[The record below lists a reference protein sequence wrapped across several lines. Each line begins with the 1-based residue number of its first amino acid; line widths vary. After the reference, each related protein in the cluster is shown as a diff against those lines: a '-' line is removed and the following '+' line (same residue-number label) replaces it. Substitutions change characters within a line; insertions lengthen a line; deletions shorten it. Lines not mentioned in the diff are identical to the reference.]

1 VLETFPRHCERLWRG
16 GALLLRLRVSLPDRP
31 GGLGQVAKALGALGA
46 DILQVT
52 VLEREAGRAVDDF
65 TVSWPGPATACQAR
79 ERLSAMPGVRVEGV
93 WATKEVPGSAPDY
106 DLLMHVVAEPGRGFA
121 TLVDALPGLCG
132 AEWSLA
138 MAGGVVR
145 HASLAAP
152 DKFDLPEPPPR
163 AVAMNAPD
171 MRLMLLPVLTQGL
184 HLVVARVEGP
194 VFHRAEVERVSR
206 IVDVVAKLAA
216 RA

>member
-1 VLETFPRHCERLWRG
+1 M
-16 GALLLRLRVSLPDRP
+16 LLRLRVSLPDRP
-31 GGLGQVAKALGALGA
+31 GGLGQVAKALGTLGA

-65 TVSWPGPATACQAR
+65 TVSWPGPVTTSEAR
-79 ERLSAMPGVRVEGV
+79 ERLSAVPGIRIEGV
-93 WATKEVPGSAPDY
+93 WATKEVPGSALDY
-106 DLLMHVVAEPGRGFA
+106 DLLMHVVAEPARGLA

-138 MAGGVVR
+138 VADGAVR

-152 DKFDLPEPPPR
+152 AQFDLPEPPPR
-163 AVAMNAPD
+163 AVSMDAREL
-171 MRLMLLPVLTQGL
+171 RLMLLPVLAHSM
-184 HLVVARVEGP
+184 HLVVARADGP
-194 VFHRAEVERVSR
+194 VFHRAELERAAR

-216 RA
+216 RT

>member
-1 VLETFPRHCERLWRG
+1 M
-16 GALLLRLRVSLPDRP
+16 LLRLRVSLPDRP

-65 TVSWPGPATACQAR
+65 TVSWPGAGSAAEAR

-93 WATKEVPGSAPDY
+93 WVTREVPGSALDY
-106 DLLMHVVAEPGRGFA
+106 DLLMHVAAEPGRGFA

-132 AEWSLA
+132 AEWS
-138 MAGGVVR
+138 MAVADGAVR

-152 DKFDLPEPPPR
+152 AEFDLPESPPR
-163 AVAMNAPD
+163 AVTMEAEEL
-171 MRLMLLPVLTQGL
+171 RLMLLPVVAAGL
-184 HLVVARVEGP
+184 HLVIARAEGP
-194 VFHRAEVERVSR
+194 EFHRAEVERAAR
-206 IVDVVAKLAA
+206 IVDVVSKLAS
-216 RA
+216 RAVVG

>member
-1 VLETFPRHCERLWRG
+1 M
-16 GALLLRLRVSLPDRP
+16 LLRLRVSLPDRP

-65 TVSWPGPATACQAR
+65 TVSWPGPVTPSDAR
-79 ERLSAMPGVRVEGV
+79 EKLSSMPGVRVEGV
-93 WATKEVPGSAPDY
+93 WVTKEVPGSAPDY
-106 DLLMHVVAEPGRGFA
+106 DLLMHVAAEPGRGFA

-138 MAGGVVR
+138 VADGVVQ

-152 DKFDLPEPPPR
+152 AEFDLPEPPPR
-163 AVAMNAPD
+163 AVTRD
-171 MRLMLLPVLTQGL
+171 FKELRLMLLPVLKQGL
-184 HLVVARVEGP
+184 HLVVARAEGP
-194 VFHRAEVERVSR
+194 VFHRAEVERAAR
-206 IVDVVAKLAA
+206 IVDVVSKLAA
-216 RA
+216 RS

>member
-1 VLETFPRHCERLWRG
+1 M
-16 GALLLRLRVSLPDRP
+16 LLRLRVSLPDRP
-31 GGLGQVAKALGALGA
+31 GGLGQVAKALGTLGA

-65 TVSWPGPATACQAR
+65 TVSWPGSMTPSEAR
-79 ERLSAMPGVRVEGV
+79 ERLSAVPGMRVEGV
-93 WATKEVPGSAPDY
+93 WMTREVPGSALDY
-106 DLLMHVVAEPGRGFA
+106 DLLMHVVAEPARGFA

-138 MAGGVVR
+138 VADGAVR

-152 DKFDLPEPPPR
+152 ATFDLPEPPPR
-163 AVAMNAPD
+163 AVALDARD
-171 MRLMLLPVLTQGL
+171 VRLMLLPVLTQGM
-184 HLVVARVEGP
+184 HVIVARAEGP
-194 VFHRAEVERVSR
+194 VFHRAELERAAR

-216 RA
+216 RAVKVGD

>member
-1 VLETFPRHCERLWRG
+1 M
-16 GALLLRLRVSLPDRP
+16 LLRLRVSLPDRP

-65 TVSWPGPATACQAR
+65 TVSWPGQISAAEAR
-79 ERLSAMPGVRVEGV
+79 ERLSAMPGVRIEGV

-106 DLLMHVVAEPGRGFA
+106 DLLMHVASEPARGFA
-121 TLVDALPGLCG
+121 TLVDALPSLCG

-138 MAGGVVR
+138 LADGAVR

-152 DKFDLPEPPPR
+152 AEFHLAEPPPR
-163 AVAMNAPD
+163 AVVVDAD
-171 MRLMLLPVLTQGL
+171 ELRLMLLPVLAQGL
-184 HLVVARVEGP
+184 HVIVARAEGP
-194 VFHRAEVERVSR
+194 VFHRAEVERAAR

>member
-1 VLETFPRHCERLWRG
+1 M
-16 GALLLRLRVSLPDRP
+16 LLRLRVSLPDRP
-31 GGLGQVAKALGALGA
+31 GGLGQVAKALGTLGA
-46 DILQVT
+46 DILQIT

-65 TVSWPGPATACQAR
+65 TVSWPGPVTASEAR
-79 ERLSAMPGVRVEGV
+79 ERLSAVPGVRVEGV
-93 WATKEVPGSAPDY
+93 WATKEVPGSALDY

-138 MAGGVVR
+138 VADGAVQ

-152 DKFDLPEPPPR
+152 AEFDLPEPPPR
-163 AVAMNAPD
+163 AVSLAAREL
-171 MRLMLLPVLTQGL
+171 RLMLLPVVAHGM
-184 HLVVARVEGP
+184 HVVVARAEGP
-194 VFHRAEVERVSR
+194 VFHRAELERAAR

-216 RA
+216 RTPA

>member
-1 VLETFPRHCERLWRG
+1 M
-16 GALLLRLRVSLPDRP
+16 LLRLRVSLPDRP

-65 TVSWPGPATACQAR
+65 TVSWPGPVTASEAR

-106 DLLMHVVAEPGRGFA
+106 DLLMHVAAEPARGFA
-121 TLVDALPGLCG
+121 TLVDALPALCG

-138 MAGGVVR
+138 LTLADGAIR

-152 DKFDLPEPPPR
+152 AEFFLPEPPPR
-163 AVAMNAPD
+163 AATMD
-171 MRLMLLPVLTQGL
+171 SDKRRLMLLPVVAQGL
-184 HLVVARVEGP
+184 HVVVAREEEGP
-194 VFHRAEVERVSR
+194 MFHRAELERAAR
-206 IVDVVAKLAA
+206 IVAVVAKLAA
-216 RA
+216 RAGVTRKPD

>member
-1 VLETFPRHCERLWRG
+1 M
-16 GALLLRLRVSLPDRP
+16 LLRLRVSLPDRP

-65 TVSWPGPATACQAR
+65 TVSWPGPVSASEAR

-93 WATKEVPGSAPDY
+93 WVTKDLPGSAPDY
-106 DLLMHVVAEPGRGFA
+106 DLLMHVASEPSRGFA
-121 TLVDALPGLCG
+121 TLVDALPALCG

-138 MAGGVVR
+138 LADGAVR

-152 DKFDLPEPPPR
+152 AEFDLPEPPPR
-163 AVAMNAPD
+163 AAIMDADKLN
-171 MRLMLLPVLTQGL
+171 LLLLPVTAEGM
-184 HLVVARVEGP
+184 HLVIARADGP
-194 VFHRAEVERVSR
+194 VFHRAEMERAAR

>member
-1 VLETFPRHCERLWRG
+1 M
-16 GALLLRLRVSLPDRP
+16 LLRLRVSLPDRP

-65 TVSWPGPATACQAR
+65 TVSWPGPVTAAEAR

-93 WATKEVPGSAPDY
+93 WPTKEVPGSALDY
-106 DLLMHVVAEPGRGFA
+106 DLLMHVAAEPARGFA

-132 AEWSLA
+132 AEWSVA
-138 MAGGVVR
+138 VVDGAVR

-152 DKFDLPEPPPR
+152 TEFELPEPPPR
-163 AVAMNAPD
+163 AITMDAKEL
-171 MRLMLLPVLTQGL
+171 RLMLLPVVAAGL
-184 HLVVARVEGP
+184 HLVVARAEGP
-194 VFHRAEVERVSR
+194 VFHRAEVERAAR
-206 IVDVVAKLAA
+206 IVDVVSKMAA
-216 RA
+216 RSYVAD

>member
-1 VLETFPRHCERLWRG
+1 M
-16 GALLLRLRVSLPDRP
+16 LLRLRVSLPDRP

-65 TVSWPGPATACQAR
+65 TVSWPGPVTAAEAR

-106 DLLMHVVAEPGRGFA
+106 DLLMHVAAEPARGFA
-121 TLVDALPGLCG
+121 TLVDALPALCG
-132 AEWSLA
+132 AEWSVA
-138 MAGGVVR
+138 VADGAVR

-152 DKFDLPEPPPR
+152 AEFELPESPPR
-163 AVAMNAPD
+163 AICVDAKEV
-171 MRLMLLPVLTQGL
+171 RLMLLPVLTAGL
-184 HLVVARVEGP
+184 HVVVARAEGP
-194 VFHRAEVERVSR
+194 VFHRAEVERAAR
-206 IVDVVAKLAA
+206 IVDVVSKLAA
-216 RA
+216 RAS

>member
-1 VLETFPRHCERLWRG
+1 M
-16 GALLLRLRVSLPDRP
+16 LLRLRVSLPDRP
-31 GGLGQVAKALGALGA
+31 GGLGQVAKALGTLGA

-65 TVSWPGPATACQAR
+65 TVSWPGPVTPAEAR
-79 ERLSAMPGVRVEGV
+79 ERLSAVPGVRVEGV
-93 WATKEVPGSAPDY
+93 WATREVPGSALDY
-106 DLLMHVVAEPGRGFA
+106 DLLMHVVSEPGRGLA
-121 TLVDALPGLCG
+121 TLVDALPALCG

-138 MAGGVVR
+138 VADGAVR

-152 DKFDLPEPPPR
+152 AQFDLPEPPPR
-163 AVAMNAPD
+163 AVALAAREL
-171 MRLMLLPVLTQGL
+171 RLMLLPVLAHGM
-184 HLVVARVEGP
+184 HVVVARSEGP
-194 VFHRAEVERVSR
+194 LFHRAELDRAAR

>member
-1 VLETFPRHCERLWRG
+1 M
-16 GALLLRLRVSLPDRP
+16 LLRLRVSLPDRP

-65 TVSWPGPATACQAR
+65 TVSWPGQVSAAEVR
-79 ERLSAMPGVRVEGV
+79 DRMSAMPGVRVEGV
-93 WATKEVPGSAPDY
+93 WPTREMPGSAPDY
-106 DLLMHVVAEPGRGFA
+106 DLLMHVAAEPARGYA

-138 MAGGVVR
+138 VADGAVQ
-145 HASLAAP
+145 HASMAAP
-152 DKFDLPEPPPR
+152 AEFELPQQPPR
-163 AVAMNAPD
+163 AITLDAKEMQ
-171 MRLMLLPVLTQGL
+171 LLLLPVVTAGL
-184 HLVVARVEGP
+184 HVVVARADGP
-194 VFHRAEVERVSR
+194 VFHRAEVERAAR

>member
-1 VLETFPRHCERLWRG
+1 M
-16 GALLLRLRVSLPDRP
+16 LLRLRVSLPDRP
-31 GGLGQVAKALGALGA
+31 GGLGQVAKSLGALGA

-65 TVSWPGPATACQAR
+65 TVSWPGPVTASDAR

-93 WATKEVPGSAPDY
+93 WVTREVPGSAPDY
-106 DLLMHVVAEPGRGFA
+106 DLLMHVAVEPARGFA

-138 MAGGVVR
+138 LADGAVR

-152 DKFDLPEPPPR
+152 AEFFLAEPPPR
-163 AVAMNAPD
+163 AITRDAD
-171 MRLMLLPVLTQGL
+171 KLRLMLLPVLAQSM
-184 HLVVARVEGP
+184 HVVVARAEGP
-194 VFHRAEVERVSR
+194 VFHRAEVERAAR
-206 IVDVVAKLAA
+206 IVDVVAKMAA